1 MACPD
6 PVKACLRSCLD
17 FLNASFFAD
26 DKHRST
32 AVDKLLATVDLG
44 KTGVAYYY
52 CDYADHRTLE
62 TVSILGT
69 IIMQLLRTIQIPAKV
84 QEDIF
89 RIYDNGLRTPMVEE
103 LIGVHNSVIKNFSEI
118 YIVIDG
124 LDECDKDTRHD
135 ILSYIKEI
143 AISNISL
150 VRVFVSCRE
159 EDQILHS
166 LKLHSYIHLT
176 ASMLSDDIE
185 SFVVNSVSSRIKSE
199 DLKIRNPALERE
211 IIAELMAKADGM
223 FLWVYFQLRDL
234 CEASSDT
241 VIRETLR
248 NLPRG
253 LTETYARIIEKINV
267 STLKTDLARKIFR
280 WAACAKSPLGVEEMC
295 EAIAFGLE
303 SKSWDLDAI
312 PNQRDV
318 IGSCGGLIVL
328 DDDDQTVSFA
338 HHTVQQFLH
347 SKPKNDQMKDFH
359 FQPVEADS
367 LAGQV
372 CVTYLSFTDFETQ
385 ITTVTPER
393 RVEPSELLGPDIIGG
408 MPKILGIGKYLFS
421 IPYRLLGGN
430 YEDQSLDMDVIKLL
444 KPQPKKPL
452 ASTMTEKYRLL
463 NYVVRNWE
471 GHTKSWMHAGKL
483 NVNEKSWN
491 QFRSLVLH
499 KTLPFD
505 FRAWGSNQHD
515 EPCRC
520 PICLTNSPL
529 QNTRPFPYMTIF
541 NWAVHEGHA
550 PLLRCLSD
558 QALGPYYYHIKS
570 PDNHDLDDSFQS
582 ESPMAVACGAGH
594 YEVAKLLLTALKNY
608 DRSKFSEIRPLIK
621 AAANGHEDIL
631 MMLFKHS
638 PLSAIA
644 EARPYALQL
653 AARNGHEETTRALL
667 EHNFD
672 PYLRNVETI
681 RASWRK
687 RAETIFGANTILE
700 DAPGG
705 LAFHDAAECGHE
717 AILKMILSKYRSF
730 IDLKDG
736 LGHTALHLVARHGH
750 VNAAQFLLSRKE
762 NFNLQSNAGE
772 TALHRAVKFGHTDL
786 VHLLLEKGSDTELH
800 SFIEGHTALHLAA
813 RFSQLNSATLLLQ
826 FGADLEAKD
835 AYSRTPIYNSVD
847 QGKVDMVRFFL
858 SWVVRESKDISFDMR
873 NLIHLAISNEDE
885 AMLKVL
891 LRYGSLDKKIPF
903 DLVERLRGL
912 GERSEIL
919 QTLPTY
925 FDYYLDRPVKFL
937 FLIDDKHFP

>member
-6 PVKACLRSCLD
+6 PVKVCLRSCLD

-26 DKHRST
+26 DKRRST
-32 AVDKLLATVDLG
+32 VVDQLLATVDLR

-103 LIGVHNSVIKNFSEI
+103 LIGVHNSTIKNFSEI

-135 ILSYIKEI
+135 ILSYVKEI
-143 AISNISL
+143 AISDICFI
-150 VRVFVSCRE
+150 RVFVSCRE

-176 ASMLSDDIE
+176 ASMLSDDIN
-185 SFVVNSVSSRIKSE
+185 SFVISSVSSRIKSG
-199 DLKIRNPALERE
+199 DLRIRNPTLERE
-211 IIAELMAKADGM
+211 IIAELMAKANGM
-223 FLWVYFQLRDL
+223 FLWVYFQLNDL
-234 CEASSDT
+234 CEASSDA
-241 VIRETLR
+241 VIRETLQ

-253 LTETYARIIEKINV
+253 LTETYARILEKLNV
-267 STLKTDLARKIFR
+267 STLKSDLARKIFK
-280 WAACAKSPLGVEEMC
+280 WAACATRPLGVEEMR

-303 SKSWDLDAI
+303 SRFWDLDAI
-312 PNQRDV
+312 PNQRDI

-328 DDDDQTVSFA
+328 DDDDQTVCFA

-347 SKPKNDQMKDFH
+347 SKPKSDQTKDFH
-359 FQPVEADS
+359 FSPTEADS

-393 RVEPSELLGPDIIGG
+393 RVEPNDLLGSNIIGG

-452 ASTMTEKYRLL
+452 ASAMTDKYRLL
-463 NYVVRNWE
+463 DYVVRNWE
-471 GHTKSWMHAGKL
+471 RHTKSWIHAGEL
-483 NVNEKSWN
+483 NVNEKTWDK
-491 QFRSLVLH
+491 FRSLVLH

-515 EPCRC
+515 GPCGC
-520 PICLTNSPL
+520 LICLGELPL
-529 QNTRPFPYMTIF
+529 MSTRSFPYMTMF
-541 NWAVHEGHA
+541 CWAVHEGHA
-550 PLLRCLSD
+550 PLLLCLNERD
-558 QALGPYYYHIKS
+558 LVRYYYYIKS
-570 PDNHDLDDSFQS
+570 PENHHLDDSFQS

-594 YEVAKLLLTALKNY
+594 YEVVKLLLTALTNY
-608 DRSKFSEIRPLIK
+608 GRCKSHEARPLIK
-621 AAANGHEDIL
+621 AAANGHENIL
-631 MMLFKHS
+631 RMLHTHS
-638 PLSAIA
+638 SLEAFI
-644 EARPYALQL
+644 EARSYALQL
-653 AARNGHEETTRALL
+653 AARNGHEGTTGALL
-667 EHNFD
+667 EYDLEF
-672 PYLRNVETI
+672 RG
-681 RASWRK
+681 SWQQSV
-687 RAETIFGANTILE
+687 FGANTMLE
-700 DAPGG
+700 DTPEG
-705 LAFHDAAECGHE
+705 LALHDAAECGHE
-717 AILKMILSKYRSF
+717 AILNLILSKYRLF
-730 IDLKDG
+730 IDLKDR

-750 VNAAQFLLSRKE
+750 VNAAQFLLSRNE

-772 TALHRAVKFGHTDL
+772 TALHLAVKFGHTDL
-786 VHLLLEKGSDTELH
+786 VRLLLEKGSDTELH

-813 RFSQLNSATLLLQ
+813 RFSHLNSATLLLQ

-835 AYSRTPIYNSVD
+835 AHSRTPIYNSVD
-847 QGKVDMVRFFL
+847 QGKVGMVQFFL
-858 SWVVRESKDISFDMR
+858 AWVVRESKNISIDMR

-891 LRYGSLDKKIPF
+891 LRYGRLDKKIPF
-903 DLVERLRGL
+903 DLIERLRCL

-937 FLIDDKHFP
+937 ILINDKPFP